1 MIILG
6 QSQGFPSRTFI
17 FCRSQCPF
25 DWESYAEVMQCLVPI
40 MLCKTSFFI
49 IKLYPLIVNLH
60 LHTSV
65 PKFNPIKE
73 LRNGGGIF
81 IFNGF
86 CLRSFTKIAHTTK
99 CFKLSTLGRLPIL
112 IPICCI
118 TSFLKGMLW
127 SFTWWYFFNISL
139 LLTLVVF
146 FKKFSGIWL
155 KQFVFLNLFQIVKPL
170 LEPLDDA
177 LILYK
182 RS

>member
-86 CLRSFTKIAHTTK
+86 CLRSFTKIAHTDDEMLQTINFRK
-99 CFKLSTLGRLPIL
+99 ATYINTNLLYYL
-112 IPICCI
+112 I
-118 TSFLKGMLW
+118 LKGYAM
-127 SFTWWYFFNISL
+127 
-139 LLTLVVF
+139 
-146 FKKFSGIWL
+146 KFYLMIH
-155 KQFVFLNLFQIVKPL
+155 F
-170 LEPLDDA
+170 
-177 LILYK
+177 
-182 RS
+182 